1 MPNLVAEFT
10 IEPFEPATPGPHVQ
24 AAIDA
29 AVAAAAGS
37 SELVVEV
44 GDEKQSVPAD
54 TVIDSPKDIPHC
66 WYNESDSLL
75 RVLVVKVPKPTKG
88 SKLL

>member
-44 GDEKQSVPAD
+44 GPFGTSIEGPAD
-54 TVIDSPKDIPHC
+54 A
-66 WYNESDSLL
+66 
-75 RVLVVKVPKPTKG
+75 VLVIVASVNEAAITHGATRVSMQLTVRGPTD
-88 SKLL
+88 